1 MKSLAPKQKVALT
14 VIKTFMDVHGYSPSV
29 RDISKG
35 MGDISPNAVHRHLI
49 ALQSKGA
56 ISRQPRAAR
65 SITITPNA

>member
-1 MKSLAPKQKVALT
+1 MKILAPKQIVALT
-14 VIKTFMDVHGYSPSV
+14 VIKTFIDAHGYAPSV

-65 SITITPNA
+65 SITINHNV